1 MPSPTRS
8 LGHDRPP
15 AANVGPSGTN
25 DAVKLVDGIQRL
37 GFRKWYERE
46 LLKSHAHLTL
56 TFLCAVAVFGAFEAA
71 MHFRS
76 LQDQLID
83 AAAILVS
90 AAIGVWA
97 LRRYLFLL
105 MHAEYVANQADC
117 PQCGTYAR
125 FKLVDGARDA
135 GGVTVCCRDCAHS
148 WSISD

>member
-1 MPSPTRS
+1 M
-8 LGHDRPP
+8 
-15 AANVGPSGTN
+15 
-25 DAVKLVDGIQRL
+25 

-56 TFLCAVAVFGAFEAA
+56 TFLCAVGVFAALEAA
-71 MHFRS
+71 MNFRT

-90 AAIGVWA
+90 AAIGIWA
-97 LRRYLFLL
+97 LRRYLYLL
-105 MHAEYVANQADC
+105 MHAEHVANQADC

-125 FKLVDGARDA
+125 FKLVDGIPLPD
-135 GGVTVCCRDCAHS
+135 GVTVRCRDCAHS